1 MSESDFLTSVKAF
14 AAHEVA
20 RRLGCP
26 LTTVYSWRSGARLPP
41 EWQRG
46 MILERLTAAGPAA
59 DAPAG
64 RGKGRPRKDSGQTAA
79 G

>member
-1 MSESDFLTSVKAF
+1 MVSDSDFSATVKAF

-41 EWQRG
+41 DWQRG
-46 MILERLTAAGPAA
+46 IILDRLLADGPAS

-64 RGKGRPRKDSGQTAA
+64 RGKGRPRKPVQ
-79 G
+79 